1 MVGVSEVY
9 RDFEDMVYLIL
20 ELFCEVVQHHLCYLG
35 EVRCSLYY
43 FHRHALWGLRK
54 SFV

>member
-35 EVRCSLYY
+35 EVRCSFYY
-43 FHRHALWGLRK
+43 FHLHALWGLRK